1 MHRLYPTQL
10 QESAG
15 RGRNCGLMAVSGV
28 RDTEQERPH
37 AWDGLIFWGVQYRRL
52 SLTALLRGVWFFALW
67 SGLSAGLLAPVLAQ
81 VKGGAGLYLL
91 LGWVAALHLLAR
103 GWLER
108 RLPDPSFAQDV
119 RTGNFEQLRLAPFTA
134 HGLLIQRGL
143 PDMLFRATT
152 QIVWL
157 PVYAIVVGAL
167 GASLADACALWLLF
181 SFANYA
187 VLGLVSLTLLIPV
200 EEVVWTLLCGLLVY
214 AFLLDGGRVR
224 TAVASSSLF
233 GVMIALPIIG
243 RVFLPMQMMAT
254 LPNLLPF
261 TLVWLVVEWL
271 RFERLARWVNAP
283 SGLWRGLYLLPSAAL
298 MITTGVLFGQWS
310 RQTLSLVG
318 AELTQIGVCALF
330 AAVGYLSLLLLTVR
344 RQAEPIVQPLR
355 AHLLETGLLRL
366 LSLLL
371 VGGAVVAWG
380 LPMGAAAFWGT
391 LAWLTVVE
399 WLGGALTRWWM
410 QRAHSRARTGAY
422 LALLLGAAPA
432 VVFWI
437 QPFHFV
443 VGALSPVYA
452 LVLASE
458 AWATTSIGAQPPLW
472 ACLVLPVARYALVLG
487 VLTIVTL
494 FARATQPTKR
504 LHPAWG
510 WLALPL
516 LYPVLDWLVQRSTI
530 NPITRLTI
538 AERHPPFALLVGAAT
553 FVATLVSVVG
563 RGFEMIILL
572 IPLGLFLWLWGY
584 YTTAKRVRRWLD
596 SGELTSAFL
605 AGLTPNQ
612 IFWGWVY
619 GAWYQQL
626 RVLLAAFGGGLL
638 GWTLG
643 FLRVGAG
650 AWGMGWLQ
658 WLIFGASFGLATQM
672 TYLALWSCAWLI
684 AAPAA
689 IRDQLTHSGG
699 SAPVL
704 TPRATLQ
711 ASVYSLLA
719 CCAPLAP
726 FLLIGLP
733 IYASQSTLALHRM
746 ARAPGEL
753 PRRCGISY

>member
-1 MHRLYPTQL
+1 
-10 QESAG
+10 
-15 RGRNCGLMAVSGV
+15 MAVSGV
-28 RDTEQERPH
+28 RDTEQERPSV
-37 AWDGLIFWGVQYRRL
+37 WDGLMFWGVQYRRL

-67 SGLSAGLLAPVLAQ
+67 AGLSAALLAPVLAQ

-119 RTGNFEQLRLAPFTA
+119 RTGNFEQLRLAPLTA
-134 HGLLIQRGL
+134 HGLLVQRGL
-143 PDMLFRATT
+143 PDMLFRAAT
-152 QIVWL
+152 QSVWL

-181 SFANYA
+181 SFANYF
-187 VLGLVSLTLLIPV
+187 VLGLVSLILLIPS
-200 EEVVWTLLCGLLVY
+200 EEIHWILLCGLLAY
-214 AFLLDGGRVR
+214 ALLLDSGRVR
-224 TAVASSSLF
+224 TAVSSSSLF
-233 GVMIALPIIG
+233 SVMLALPIVG
-243 RVFLPMQMMAT
+243 RVLLPIQAMAT

-261 TLVWLVVEWL
+261 TLVWLLVEWL

-283 SGLWRGLYLLPSAAL
+283 SGLGRWAYLLPSAAL
-298 MITTGVLFGQWS
+298 MAAAGALFGQWCE
-310 RQTLSLVG
+310 QTLSAAG
-318 AELTQIGVCALF
+318 AERTQLGVSALF
-330 AAVGYLSLLLLTVR
+330 AAVGYLSLLLLTLR

-366 LSLLL
+366 VSVLLA
-371 VGGAVVAWG
+371 VGAVAVGG
-380 LPMGAAAFWGT
+380 LPMGSAAFWGV

-399 WLGGALTRWWM
+399 WLAGALTRWQL

-458 AWATTSIGAQPPLW
+458 AWATTSIRAQPPLW
-472 ACLVLPVARYALVLG
+472 ACLALPVARYALVLG
-487 VLTIVTL
+487 VLTLITL
-494 FARATQPTKR
+494 TARATQPTKR

-516 LYPVLDWLVQRSTI
+516 LYPLLDWLVQRSAT

-538 AERHPPFALLVGAAT
+538 AERHPPFAPVIGLAVFALALLLGNIVW
-553 FVATLVSVVG
+553 TLVWLVAVV
-563 RGFEMIILL
+563 
-572 IPLGLFLWLWGY
+572 LGLFLWLWGY

-626 RVLLAAFGGGLL
+626 RVLLAAFGGWLL
-638 GWTLG
+638 GVSL
-643 FLRVGAG
+643 FLWLNAG
-650 AWGMGWLQ
+650 KGGWNPVQ
-658 WLIFGASFGLATQM
+658 WLTLWFSLGLAFYLV
-672 TYLALWSCAWLI
+672 YLALWSCAWLI

-699 SAPVL
+699 GAPVL

-711 ASVYSLLA
+711 ASVYSMLA

-753 PRRCGISY
+753 SRRYGIS

>member
-1 MHRLYPTQL
+1 
-10 QESAG
+10 
-15 RGRNCGLMAVSGV
+15 V
-28 RDTEQERPH
+28 
-37 AWDGLIFWGVQYRRL
+37 WDGLIFWGVQYRRL
-52 SLTALLRGVWFFALW
+52 SLMALLRGVWFFALW
-67 SGLSAGLLAPVLAQ
+67 AGLSAALLAPVLAQ

-91 LGWVAALHLLAR
+91 LGWVAALHLLGR

-119 RTGNFEQLRLAPFTA
+119 RTGNFEQLRLAPLTA
-134 HGLLIQRGL
+134 HGLLMQRGL
-143 PDMLFRATT
+143 PDMLFRVAT
-152 QIVWL
+152 QSVWL

-181 SFANYA
+181 SFANYF
-187 VLGLVSLTLLIPV
+187 VLGLVSLILLIPS
-200 EEVVWTLLCGLLVY
+200 EEIHWILLCGLLAY
-214 AFLLDGGRVR
+214 ALLLDSGRVR
-224 TAVASSSLF
+224 TAVSSSSLF
-233 GVMIALPIIG
+233 SVMLALPIVG
-243 RVFLPMQMMAT
+243 RVLLPIQAMAT

-261 TLVWLVVEWL
+261 TLVWLLVEWL

-283 SGLWRGLYLLPSAAL
+283 SGLGRWAYLLPSAGL
-298 MITTGVLFGQWS
+298 MAAAGALFGQWCE
-310 RQTLSLVG
+310 QTLSAAG
-318 AELTQIGVCALF
+318 AERTQLGVSALF
-330 AAVGYLSLLLLTVR
+330 AAVGYLSLLLLTLR

-366 LSLLL
+366 VSVLLA
-371 VGGAVVAWG
+371 VGAVAVGG
-380 LPMGAAAFWGT
+380 LPMGSAAFWGT
-391 LAWLTVVE
+391 LAWLTLVE

-410 QRAHSRARTGAY
+410 QRAHSRTRTGAY
-422 LALLLGAAPA
+422 LALLLGVAPA

-452 LVLASE
+452 LVLASD
-458 AWATTSIGAQPPLW
+458 AWASTGVAGQPPLW

-487 VLTIVTL
+487 VLTLITL
-494 FARATQPTKR
+494 TARATQPTKR

-516 LYPVLDWLVQRSTI
+516 LYPLLDWLVQRSAT

-538 AERHPPFALLVGAAT
+538 AERHPPFAPVIGLAVFALALLLGNIVWT
-553 FVATLVSVVG
+553 PEWLVAVV
-563 RGFEMIILL
+563 
-572 IPLGLFLWLWGY
+572 LGLFLWLWGY

-626 RVLLAAFGGGLL
+626 RVLLAAFGGWLL
-638 GWTLG
+638 GVSL
-643 FLRVGAG
+643 FLWLNAG
-650 AWGMGWLQ
+650 KGGWNPVQ
-658 WLIFGASFGLATQM
+658 WLTLWLSFGLAFYLA
-672 TYLALWSCAWLI
+672 YLALWSCAWLI

-689 IRDQLTHSGG
+689 IRDQLTHPAG

-704 TPRATLQ
+704 TTRATLQ
-711 ASVYSLLA
+711 ASVYSMLA

>member
-1 MHRLYPTQL
+1 
-10 QESAG
+10 
-15 RGRNCGLMAVSGV
+15 V
-28 RDTEQERPH
+28 
-37 AWDGLIFWGVQYRRL
+37 WDGLIFWGVQYRRL
-52 SLTALLRGVWFFALW
+52 SLTELLRGVWFFALW
-67 SGLSAGLLAPVLAQ
+67 AGLSAGLLAPVLAQ

-119 RTGNFEQLRLAPFTA
+119 RTGNFEHLRIVPLTA
-134 HGLLIQRGL
+134 HGLVLQRGL
-143 PDMLFRATT
+143 PDMLFRVAT
-152 QIVWL
+152 QSVWL

-181 SFANYA
+181 SFANYFI
-187 VLGLVSLTLLIPV
+187 LGLVSLALLIPAEGV
-200 EEVVWTLLCGLLVY
+200 MWGISGGLLAY

-224 TAVASSSLF
+224 TAVSSSSLF
-233 GVMIALPIIG
+233 SVMLALPIMG
-243 RVFLPMQMMAT
+243 RVFLPMSMMAT

-261 TLVWLVVEWL
+261 TLMWLLVEGL
-271 RFERLARWVNAP
+271 RLERLARWVNAP
-283 SGLWRGLYLLPSAAL
+283 SGLWRGMYLLPSAGL
-298 MITTGVLFGQWS
+298 MLFTVMATHASWS
-310 RQTLSLVG
+310 QMGLAG
-318 AELTQIGVCALF
+318 ASLTQM
-330 AAVGYLSLLLLTVR
+330 AATTVFNVVGYLAVLLLTLR

-355 AHLLETGLLRL
+355 AHLMETGLLRL
-366 LSLLL
+366 VSVLLI
-371 VGGAVVAWG
+371 GGAVAIWG
-380 LPMGAAAFWGT
+380 LPMGSAAFWGV

-399 WLGGALTRWWM
+399 WLAGALTRWQL

-458 AWATTSIGAQPPLW
+458 AWATTSIRAQPPLW
-472 ACLVLPVARYALVLG
+472 ACLALPVARYALVLG
-487 VLTIVTL
+487 VLTLITL
-494 FARATQPTKR
+494 TARATQPTKR

-516 LYPVLDWLVQRSTI
+516 LYPLLDWLVQRSTI

-563 RGFEMIILL
+563 RSFEMIILL

-619 GAWYQQL
+619 GAWYQQS
-626 RVLLAAFGGGLL
+626 RVLLAAFGGWLL
-638 GWTLG
+638 GVSLFVWLN
-643 FLRVGAG
+643 AG
-650 AWGMGWLQ
+650 RGGWNPVQ
-658 WLIFGASFGLATQM
+658 WLTLWFSLGLAFYLV
-672 TYLALWSCAWLI
+672 YLALWSCAWLI

-699 SAPVL
+699 GAPVL

-711 ASVYSLLA
+711 ASVYSMLA

-753 PRRCGISY
+753 SRRYGISI

>member
-1 MHRLYPTQL
+1 
-10 QESAG
+10 
-15 RGRNCGLMAVSGV
+15 MAVSGV
-28 RDTEQERPH
+28 RDTDQERLSV
-37 AWDGLIFWGVQYRRL
+37 WDGLMFWGVQYRRL
-52 SLTALLRGVWFFALW
+52 SLAALLHGVWVFALW
-67 SGLSAGLLAPVLAQ
+67 AGLSGALLTPALAQ
-81 VKGGAGLYLL
+81 IKGGAGLYLL

-119 RTGNFEQLRLAPFTA
+119 RTGNFEQLRIVPLTA
-134 HGLLIQRGL
+134 HGLVLQRGL
-143 PDMLFRATT
+143 PDMLFRVAT
-152 QIVWL
+152 QSVWL

-181 SFANYA
+181 SFANYF
-187 VLGLVSLTLLIPV
+187 VLGLVSLILLIPS
-200 EEVVWTLLCGLLVY
+200 EEIHWILLCGLLAY
-214 AFLLDGGRVR
+214 ALLLDSGRVR
-224 TAVASSSLF
+224 TAVSSSSLF
-233 GVMIALPIIG
+233 SVMLALPIVG
-243 RVFLPMQMMAT
+243 RVLLPIQAMAT

-261 TLVWLVVEWL
+261 TLVWLLVEWL

-283 SGLWRGLYLLPSAAL
+283 SGLGRWAYLLPSAAL
-298 MITTGVLFGQWS
+298 MAVAGALFGQWCE
-310 RQTLSLVG
+310 QTLSAAG
-318 AELTQIGVCALF
+318 AERTQLGVSALF
-330 AAVGYLSLLLLTVR
+330 AAVGYLSPLLLTLR

-366 LSLLL
+366 VSVLLA
-371 VGGAVVAWG
+371 VGAVAVGG
-380 LPMGAAAFWGT
+380 LPMGSAAFWGV

-399 WLGGALTRWWM
+399 WLAGALARWQL

-458 AWATTSIGAQPPLW
+458 AWATTSIRAQPPLW
-472 ACLVLPVARYALVLG
+472 ACLALPVARYALVLG
-487 VLTIVTL
+487 VLTLITL
-494 FARATQPTKR
+494 TARATQPTKR

-516 LYPVLDWLVQRSTI
+516 LYPLLDWLVQRSTI

-619 GAWYQQL
+619 GAWYQQS

-650 AWGMGWLQ
+650 AWGIGWLQ

-689 IRDQLTHSGG
+689 IRDQLTHPAG

-711 ASVYSLLA
+711 ASVYSMLA

-753 PRRCGISY
+753 SRRYGISN

>member
-1 MHRLYPTQL
+1 
-10 QESAG
+10 
-15 RGRNCGLMAVSGV
+15 MAVSGV
-28 RDTEQERPH
+28 RDTDQERLSV
-37 AWDGLIFWGVQYRRL
+37 WDGLIFWGVQYRRL
-52 SLTALLRGVWFFALW
+52 SLTALLHGVWLFALW
-67 SGLSAGLLAPVLAQ
+67 AGLSAALLAPVLAQ

-143 PDMLFRATT
+143 PDMLFRTAT
-152 QIVWL
+152 QSVWL

-167 GASLADACALWLLF
+167 GASLADACALWLLL
-181 SFANYA
+181 SFANYFI
-187 VLGLVSLTLLIPV
+187 LGLVSLALLIPAEGV
-200 EEVVWTLLCGLLVY
+200 MWGISGGLLAY

-224 TAVASSSLF
+224 TAVSSSSLF
-233 GVMIALPIIG
+233 SVMLALPIVG
-243 RVFLPMQMMAT
+243 RVLLPIQAMAT

-261 TLVWLVVEWL
+261 TLMWLLVEWL

-283 SGLWRGLYLLPSAAL
+283 SGLGRWAYLLPSAAL
-298 MITTGVLFGQWS
+298 MLFTVVASHASWS
-310 RQTLSLVG
+310 QMGLAG
-318 AELTQIGVCALF
+318 ASLTQI
-330 AAVGYLSLLLLTVR
+330 AATTVFNVVGYLAVLLLTLR

-355 AHLLETGLLRL
+355 AHLMETGLLRL
-366 LSLLL
+366 VSVLLI
-371 VGGAVVAWG
+371 GGAVAIWG
-380 LPMGAAAFWGT
+380 LPMGSAAFWGT

-399 WLGGALTRWWM
+399 WLGGALTRRQL
-410 QRAHSRARTGAY
+410 QRAHSRTRTGAS
-422 LALLLGAAPA
+422 LALLLGVAPA
-432 VVFWI
+432 VVFAFA
-437 QPFHFV
+437 PFHYA
-443 VGALSPVYA
+443 VGALSPTYA
-452 LVLASE
+452 LLLASE
-458 AWATTSIGAQPPLW
+458 AWATTRIAAQPPLW
-472 ACLVLPVARYALVLG
+472 ACLALPVARYALVLG
-487 VLTIVTL
+487 VLTLITL
-494 FARATQPTKR
+494 TARATQPTKR

-516 LYPVLDWLVQRSTI
+516 LYPLLDWLVQRNAT

-538 AERHPPFALLVGAAT
+538 AERHPPFAPVIGLAVFALALLLGNIVWTLGWL
-553 FVATLVSVVG
+553 VAV
-563 RGFEMIILL
+563 
-572 IPLGLFLWLWGY
+572 LGLFLWLWGY

-619 GAWYQQL
+619 GAWYQQV
-626 RVLLAAFGGGLL
+626 RVLLAAFGGWLL
-638 GWTLG
+638 GVSLHIWLN
-643 FLRVGAG
+643 AG
-650 AWGMGWLQ
+650 RGGWNPVQ
-658 WLIFGASFGLATQM
+658 WLTLWLSFGLAFYLA
-672 TYLALWSCAWLI
+672 YLALWSCAWLI

-689 IRDQLTHSGG
+689 IRDQLTHSGSG
-699 SAPVL
+699 APVL

-711 ASVYSLLA
+711 ASVYSMLA

-753 PRRCGISY
+753 SRRYGIS

>member
-1 MHRLYPTQL
+1 
-10 QESAG
+10 
-15 RGRNCGLMAVSGV
+15 MAVSGV
-28 RDTEQERPH
+28 RDTEQERLSV
-37 AWDGLIFWGVQYRRL
+37 WDGLMFWGVQYRRL
-52 SLTALLRGVWFFALW
+52 SLAALLRGVWFFALW
-67 SGLSAGLLAPVLAQ
+67 AGLSAALLAPVLAQ

-91 LGWVAALHLLAR
+91 LGWVAALHLLGR

-119 RTGNFEQLRLAPFTA
+119 RTGNFEQLRIVPLTA
-134 HGLLIQRGL
+134 HGLLVQRGL
-143 PDMLFRATT
+143 PDMLFRAAT
-152 QIVWL
+152 QSVWL

-181 SFANYA
+181 SFANYF
-187 VLGLVSLTLLIPV
+187 VLGLVSLILLIPS
-200 EEVVWTLLCGLLVY
+200 EEIHWILLCGLLAY
-214 AFLLDGGRVR
+214 ALLLDGGRVR
-224 TAVASSSLF
+224 TAVSSSSLF
-233 GVMIALPIIG
+233 SVMLALPIVG
-243 RVFLPMQMMAT
+243 RVLLPIQAMAT

-261 TLVWLVVEWL
+261 VLVWLLVEWL

-283 SGLWRGLYLLPSAAL
+283 SGLGRWAYLLPSAAL
-298 MITTGVLFGQWS
+298 MAAAGALFGQWCE
-310 RQTLSLVG
+310 QTLSAAG
-318 AELTQIGVCALF
+318 AARTQLGVSALF
-330 AAVGYLSLLLLTVR
+330 AAVGYLSLLLLTLR

-366 LSLLL
+366 MSVLLA
-371 VGGAVVAWG
+371 VGAVAVGG
-380 LPMGAAAFWGT
+380 LPMGSAAFWGV
-391 LAWLTVVE
+391 LVWLTVVE
-399 WLGGALTRWWM
+399 WLAGALARWQL
-410 QRAHSRARTGAY
+410 QRAHSRTRAGAY
-422 LALLLGAAPA
+422 LALLLGVAPA

-437 QPFHFV
+437 EPFSFII
-443 VGALSPVYA
+443 GALSPVYA
-452 LVLASE
+452 LVLASS
-458 AWATTSIGAQPPLW
+458 AWASTGVAGQPPLW
-472 ACLVLPVARYALVLG
+472 ACFALPVARYALVLG
-487 VLTIVTL
+487 VLALITL
-494 FARATQPTKR
+494 TARATQPTKR

-516 LYPVLDWLVQRSTI
+516 LYPLLDWLVQRNAT

-538 AERHPPFALLVGAAT
+538 AERCPPFAPVIGLAVFALALPLGNIGWTSGWLVA
-553 FVATLVSVVG
+553 VV
-563 RGFEMIILL
+563 
-572 IPLGLFLWLWGY
+572 LGLFLWLWGY
-584 YTTAKRVRRWLD
+584 YATAKRVRRWLD

-626 RVLLAAFGGGLL
+626 RVLLAAFGGWLWGVSLFL
-638 GWTLG
+638 WLNAGRGGWNP
-643 FLRVGAG
+643 V
-650 AWGMGWLQ
+650 Q
-658 WLIFGASFGLATQM
+658 WLTLWLSVGLAFYLV
-672 TYLALWSCAWLI
+672 YLALWSCAWLI

-689 IRDQLTHSGG
+689 IRDQLTHTGG
-699 SAPVL
+699 GAPVL

-753 PRRCGISY
+753 SRRYGISN

>member
-1 MHRLYPTQL
+1 
-10 QESAG
+10 
-15 RGRNCGLMAVSGV
+15 MAVSGV
-28 RDTEQERPH
+28 RDTEQERLSV
-37 AWDGLIFWGVQYRRL
+37 WDGLMFWEVQYRRL
-52 SLTALLRGVWFFALW
+52 SLTALLHGVWLFALW
-67 SGLSAGLLAPVLAQ
+67 AGLSAGLLAPVLAQ

-108 RLPDPSFAQDV
+108 RLPDPSFVQDV
-119 RTGNFEQLRLAPFTA
+119 RTGNFEQLRIVPRTA
-134 HGLLIQRGL
+134 HGLLVQRGL
-143 PDMLFRATT
+143 PDMLFRVAT
-152 QIVWL
+152 QSVWL
-157 PVYAIVVGAL
+157 PVYAIVVGTL

-181 SFANYA
+181 SFANYF
-187 VLGLVSLTLLIPV
+187 VLGLVSLILLIPS
-200 EEVVWTLLCGLLVY
+200 EEVHWILLCGLLAY
-214 AFLLDGGRVR
+214 ALLLDGGRVR
-224 TAVASSSLF
+224 TAVSSSSLF
-233 GVMIALPIIG
+233 SVMLALPIVG
-243 RVFLPMQMMAT
+243 RVLLPIQAMAT

-261 TLVWLVVEWL
+261 TLVWLLVEWL

-283 SGLWRGLYLLPSAAL
+283 SGLGRWAYLLPSAAL
-298 MITTGVLFGQWS
+298 MAAAGALFGQWCE
-310 RQTLSLVG
+310 QTLSAAG
-318 AELTQIGVCALF
+318 AERTQLGVSALF
-330 AAVGYLSLLLLTVR
+330 AAVGYLSLLLLTLR

-366 LSLLL
+366 VSVLL
-371 VGGAVVAWG
+371 VVGAVAVGG
-380 LPMGAAAFWGT
+380 LPMGSAAFWT
-391 LAWLTVVE
+391 VLAWLTVVE
-399 WLGGALTRWWM
+399 WLGSALTRAGL
-410 QRAHSRARTGAY
+410 QRAHSRTRAGAC
-422 LALLLGAAPA
+422 LALLLGVAPA

-437 QPFHFV
+437 QPFHYA
-443 VGALSPVYA
+443 VGALSPTYA
-452 LVLASE
+452 LLLASE
-458 AWATTSIGAQPPLW
+458 AWATTSIKAQPPLW
-472 ACLVLPVARYALVLG
+472 ACLALPVARYALVLG
-487 VLTIVTL
+487 VLTLTTL
-494 FARATQPTKR
+494 TARATQPTKR

-516 LYPVLDWLVQRSTI
+516 LYPLLDWLVQRNTT
-530 NPITRLTI
+530 NPIARLTI

-563 RGFEMIILL
+563 RDFEMIILL

-619 GAWYQQL
+619 GAWYHQL

-658 WLIFGASFGLATQM
+658 WLIFGASFGLATQI

-719 CCAPLAP
+719 CCAPVAP

-733 IYASQSTLALHRM
+733 ICASQSTLALHRM

-753 PRRCGISY
+753 SRRCGIS

>member
-1 MHRLYPTQL
+1 
-10 QESAG
+10 
-15 RGRNCGLMAVSGV
+15 
-28 RDTEQERPH
+28 
-37 AWDGLIFWGVQYRRL
+37 
-52 SLTALLRGVWFFALW
+52 VWFFALW
-67 SGLSAGLLAPVLAQ
+67 AGLSAGLLAPVLAQ

-119 RTGNFEQLRLAPFTA
+119 RTGNFEQLRLAPLTA

-152 QIVWL
+152 QIMWL

-181 SFANYA
+181 SFANYFI
-187 VLGLVSLTLLIPV
+187 LGLVSLAMLAPVGQGFEGVLSLALL
-200 EEVVWTLLCGLLVY
+200 GY

-243 RVFLPMQMMAT
+243 RVFLPMSMMAT

-261 TLVWLVVEWL
+261 TLMWLLVEGL
-271 RFERLARWVNAP
+271 RLERLARWVNAP
-283 SGLWRGLYLLPSAAL
+283 SGLWRGMYLLPSAGL
-298 MITTGVLFGQWS
+298 MLFTVMATHASWS
-310 RQTLSLVG
+310 QMGLAG
-318 AELTQIGVCALF
+318 ASLTQM
-330 AAVGYLSLLLLTVR
+330 AATTVFNVVGYLAVLLLTLR

-366 LSLLL
+366 VSVLLI
-371 VGGAVVAWG
+371 GGAVAIWG
-380 LPMGAAAFWGT
+380 LPMGSAAFWGV

-399 WLGGALTRWWM
+399 WLAGALTRWQL
-410 QRAHSRARTGAY
+410 QRAHSRTRTGAY
-422 LALLLGAAPA
+422 LTLLLGVAPA
-432 VVFWI
+432 VVFAFA
-437 QPFHFV
+437 PFHYA
-443 VGALSPVYA
+443 VGALSPTYA
-452 LVLASE
+452 LLLASE
-458 AWATTSIGAQPPLW
+458 AWATTRIAAQPPLW
-472 ACLVLPVARYALVLG
+472 ACLALPVARYALVLG
-487 VLTIVTL
+487 VLTLITL
-494 FARATQPTKR
+494 TAQATQPTKR

-516 LYPVLDWLVQRSTI
+516 LYPLLDWLVQRSAT

-538 AERHPPFALLVGAAT
+538 AERHPPFAPVIGLAVFALALLLGNIVWTPGRL
-553 FVATLVSVVG
+553 VAVV
-563 RGFEMIILL
+563 
-572 IPLGLFLWLWGY
+572 LGLFLWLWGY

-619 GAWYQQL
+619 GAWYHQA
-626 RVLLAAFGGGLL
+626 RVLCAAVAGEML
-638 GWTLG
+638 GWVISVLTANPAAIALG
-643 FLRVGAG
+643 WNPIQVLM
-650 AWGMGWLQ
+650 MGLS
-658 WLIFGASFGLATQM
+658 IGLGLYM
-672 TYLALWSCAWLI
+672 VYLALWSCAWLI

-689 IRDQLTHSGG
+689 IRDQLTHSGSG
-699 SAPVL
+699 APVL

-711 ASVYSLLA
+711 ASVYSMLA

-753 PRRCGISY
+753 SRRYGIS

>member
-1 MHRLYPTQL
+1 
-10 QESAG
+10 
-15 RGRNCGLMAVSGV
+15 MAVSGV
-28 RDTEQERPH
+28 RDTEQEQSRP
-37 AWDGLIFWGVQYRRL
+37 WNGLMFWGVQYRRL
-52 SLTALLRGVWFFALW
+52 SLMALLRGVWLFALW
-67 SGLSAGLLAPVLAQ
+67 AGLSAALLAPVLAQ

-261 TLVWLVVEWL
+261 TLVWLLVEWL

-283 SGLWRGLYLLPSAAL
+283 SGLWRGMYLLPSAGL
-298 MITTGVLFGQWS
+298 MLFTVMATHASWS
-310 RQTLSLVG
+310 QMGLAG
-318 AELTQIGVCALF
+318 ASLTQM
-330 AAVGYLSLLLLTVR
+330 AATTVFNVVGYLAVLLLTLR

-355 AHLLETGLLRL
+355 AHLMETGLLRL
-366 LSLLL
+366 VSVLLI
-371 VGGAVVAWG
+371 GGAVAIWG
-380 LPMGAAAFWGT
+380 LPMGSAAFWGV
-391 LAWLTVVE
+391 LAWLTLVE
-399 WLGGALTRWWM
+399 WLGGALTRWGL
-410 QRAHSRARTGAY
+410 QRAHSRARTGVY

-432 VVFWI
+432 VVFAFA
-437 QPFHFV
+437 PFHYA

-452 LVLASE
+452 LELASE
-458 AWATTSIGAQPPLW
+458 AWATTSIKAQPPLW
-472 ACLVLPVARYALVLG
+472 ACLALPVARYALVLG
-487 VLTIVTL
+487 VLTLTTL
-494 FARATQPTKR
+494 TARATQPTKR

-516 LYPVLDWLVQRSTI
+516 LYPLLDWLVQRSAT

-538 AERHPPFALLVGAAT
+538 AERHPPFAPVIGLAIFALAFSLGNTGLASGGLVAI
-553 FVATLVSVVG
+553 V
-563 RGFEMIILL
+563 
-572 IPLGLFLWLWGY
+572 LGLFLWLWGY
-584 YTTAKRVRRWLD
+584 YATAKRVRRWLD

-626 RVLLAAFGGGLL
+626 RVLLAAFGGGLQGL
-638 GWTLG
+638 SLSVWLN
-643 FLRVGAG
+643 A
-650 AWGMGWLQ
+650 GMGGWNLAQ
-658 WLIFGASFGLATQM
+658 WLTLWLSLGLAFYLA
-672 TYLALWSCAWLI
+672 YLALWSCAWLI

-699 SAPVL
+699 GAPVL

-711 ASVYSLLA
+711 ASVYSMLA

-733 IYASQSTLALHRM
+733 IYSSQSTLALHRM

-753 PRRCGISY
+753 SRRYGIS

>member
-1 MHRLYPTQL
+1 
-10 QESAG
+10 
-15 RGRNCGLMAVSGV
+15 V
-28 RDTEQERPH
+28 
-37 AWDGLIFWGVQYRRL
+37 
-52 SLTALLRGVWFFALW
+52 FA
-67 SGLSAGLLAPVLAQ
+67 
-81 VKGGAGLYLL
+81 
-91 LGWVAALHLLAR
+91 
-103 GWLER
+103 
-108 RLPDPSFAQDV
+108 F
-119 RTGNFEQLRLAPFTA
+119 APF
-134 HGLLIQRGL
+134 H
-143 PDMLFRATT
+143 
-152 QIVWL
+152 
-157 PVYAIVVGAL
+157 YA
-167 GASLADACALWLLF
+167 
-181 SFANYA
+181 
-187 VLGLVSLTLLIPV
+187 
-200 EEVVWTLLCGLLVY
+200 
-214 AFLLDGGRVR
+214 
-224 TAVASSSLF
+224 
-233 GVMIALPIIG
+233 
-243 RVFLPMQMMAT
+243 
-254 LPNLLPF
+254 
-261 TLVWLVVEWL
+261 
-271 RFERLARWVNAP
+271 
-283 SGLWRGLYLLPSAAL
+283 
-298 MITTGVLFGQWS
+298 
-310 RQTLSLVG
+310 
-318 AELTQIGVCALF
+318 
-330 AAVGYLSLLLLTVR
+330 
-344 RQAEPIVQPLR
+344 
-355 AHLLETGLLRL
+355 
-366 LSLLL
+366 
-371 VGGAVVAWG
+371 
-380 LPMGAAAFWGT
+380 
-391 LAWLTVVE
+391 
-399 WLGGALTRWWM
+399 
-410 QRAHSRARTGAY
+410 
-422 LALLLGAAPA
+422 
-432 VVFWI
+432 
-437 QPFHFV
+437 
-443 VGALSPVYA
+443 VGALSPTYA
-452 LVLASE
+452 LLLASE
-458 AWATTSIGAQPPLW
+458 AWATTRIAAQPPLW
-472 ACLVLPVARYALVLG
+472 ACLALPVARYALVLG
-487 VLTIVTL
+487 VLTLITL
-494 FARATQPTKR
+494 TARATQPTKR

-516 LYPVLDWLVQRSTI
+516 LYPLLDWLVQRNAT

-563 RGFEMIILL
+563 RGFEIIILL

-619 GAWYQQL
+619 GAWYHQV

-658 WLIFGASFGLATQM
+658 WLIFGASFGLVTQM

-753 PRRCGISY
+753 SRRYGISN

>member
-1 MHRLYPTQL
+1 
-10 QESAG
+10 
-15 RGRNCGLMAVSGV
+15 MAVSGV
-28 RDTEQERPH
+28 RDTDQERLSV
-37 AWDGLIFWGVQYRRL
+37 WDGLMFWGVQYRRL
-52 SLTALLRGVWFFALW
+52 SLTALLHGVWVFALW
-67 SGLSAGLLAPVLAQ
+67 AGLSGALLTPALAQ
-81 VKGGAGLYLL
+81 IKGGAGLYLL
-91 LGWVAALHLLAR
+91 LGWVAALHLLGR

-119 RTGNFEQLRLAPFTA
+119 RTGNFEQLRIVPRTA
-134 HGLLIQRGL
+134 HGLLVQRGL
-143 PDMLFRATT
+143 PDMLFRAAT
-152 QIVWL
+152 QSVWL

-181 SFANYA
+181 SFANYF
-187 VLGLVSLTLLIPV
+187 VLGLVSLILLIPS
-200 EEVVWTLLCGLLVY
+200 EEIHWILLCGLLAY
-214 AFLLDGGRVR
+214 ALLLDGGRVR
-224 TAVASSSLF
+224 TAVSSSSLF
-233 GVMIALPIIG
+233 SVMLALPIVG
-243 RVFLPMQMMAT
+243 RVLLPIQAMAT

-261 TLVWLVVEWL
+261 TLVWLLVEWL

-283 SGLWRGLYLLPSAAL
+283 SGLGRWAYLLPSAAL
-298 MITTGVLFGQWS
+298 MAAAGALFGQWCE
-310 RQTLSLVG
+310 QTLSAAG
-318 AELTQIGVCALF
+318 AERTQLGVSALF
-330 AAVGYLSLLLLTVR
+330 AAVGYLSLLLLTLR

-366 LSLLL
+366 VSVLLA
-371 VGGAVVAWG
+371 VGAVAVGG
-380 LPMGAAAFWGT
+380 LPMGSAAFWGV
-391 LAWLTVVE
+391 LAWLTAVE
-399 WLGGALTRWWM
+399 WLAGALTRWQL
-410 QRAHSRARTGAY
+410 QRAHSRARTGAS

-458 AWATTSIGAQPPLW
+458 AWATTSIRAQPPLW
-472 ACLVLPVARYALVLG
+472 ACLALPVARYALVLG
-487 VLTIVTL
+487 VLTLITL
-494 FARATQPTKR
+494 TARATQPTKR

-516 LYPVLDWLVQRSTI
+516 LYPLLDWLVQRSTI

-538 AERHPPFALLVGAAT
+538 AERQPPFAPLLGAAI
-553 FVATLVSVVG
+553 FAVVVASLLPNS
-563 RGFEMIILL
+563 ELLLL

-619 GAWYQQL
+619 GAWYHQV
-626 RVLLAAFGGGLL
+626 RVLLAAFAGGLL

-643 FLRVGAG
+643 FLRAGAG
-650 AWGMGWLQ
+650 GWGMGWLQ
-658 WLIFGASFGLATQM
+658 WLIFGASFGLATQLA
-672 TYLALWSCAWLI
+672 YLALWSCAWLI

-689 IRDQLTHSGG
+689 IRDQLTHREAG

-753 PRRCGISY
+753 PRRYGISN

>member
-1 MHRLYPTQL
+1 
-10 QESAG
+10 
-15 RGRNCGLMAVSGV
+15 V
-28 RDTEQERPH
+28 
-37 AWDGLIFWGVQYRRL
+37 WDGLIFWGVQYRRL
-52 SLTALLRGVWFFALW
+52 SLMALLRGVWFFALW
-67 SGLSAGLLAPVLAQ
+67 AGLSAALLAPVLAQ

-119 RTGNFEQLRLAPFTA
+119 RTGNFEQLRLAPLTA
-134 HGLLIQRGL
+134 HGLLLQRGL

-157 PVYAIVVGAL
+157 PVYAIVASAL

-181 SFANYA
+181 SFANYF
-187 VLGLVSLTLLIPV
+187 VLGLVSLAMLAPVGQGFEWVLSLALL
-200 EEVVWTLLCGLLVY
+200 GY

-224 TAVASSSLF
+224 TAVSSSSLF
-233 GVMIALPIIG
+233 SVMLALPIVG
-243 RVFLPMQMMAT
+243 RVLLPIQAMAT

-261 TLVWLVVEWL
+261 TLVWLLVEWL

-283 SGLWRGLYLLPSAAL
+283 SGLGCWAYLLPSAGL
-298 MITTGVLFGQWS
+298 MAAAGALFGQWCE
-310 RQTLSLVG
+310 QTLSAAG
-318 AELTQIGVCALF
+318 AERTQLGVSALF
-330 AAVGYLSLLLLTVR
+330 AAVGYLSLLLLTLR

-366 LSLLL
+366 VSVLLA
-371 VGGAVVAWG
+371 VGAVAVGG

-399 WLGGALTRWWM
+399 WLGGALTRRQL
-410 QRAHSRARTGAY
+410 QRAHSRTRTGAS
-422 LALLLGAAPA
+422 LALLLGVTPA
-432 VVFWI
+432 VVFAFA
-437 QPFHFV
+437 PFHYA

-487 VLTIVTL
+487 VLTLITL
-494 FARATQPTKR
+494 TARATQPTKR

-516 LYPVLDWLVQRSTI
+516 LYPLLDWLVQRSAT

-538 AERHPPFALLVGAAT
+538 AERHPPFAPVIGLAVFALALLLGNIVWT
-553 FVATLVSVVG
+553 PEWLVAVV
-563 RGFEMIILL
+563 
-572 IPLGLFLWLWGY
+572 LGLFLWLWGY

-619 GAWYQQL
+619 GAWYQQV
-626 RVLLAAFGGGLL
+626 RVLLAAFGGCLL
-638 GWTLG
+638 GVSLHIWLN
-643 FLRVGAG
+643 AG
-650 AWGMGWLQ
+650 RGGWNPVQ
-658 WLIFGASFGLATQM
+658 WLTLWLSLGLAFYLA
-672 TYLALWSCAWLI
+672 YLALWSCAWLI

-699 SAPVL
+699 GAPVL
-704 TPRATLQ
+704 PPRATLQ
-711 ASVYSLLA
+711 ASVYSMLA

-753 PRRCGISY
+753 PRRCGIS

>member
-1 MHRLYPTQL
+1 
-10 QESAG
+10 
-15 RGRNCGLMAVSGV
+15 MAVSGV
-28 RDTEQERPH
+28 RDTEQDQPRV
-37 AWDGLIFWGVQYRRL
+37 WDGLMFWGVQYRRL
-52 SLTALLRGVWFFALW
+52 SLTELLRGVWFFALW
-67 SGLSAGLLAPVLAQ
+67 AGLSAALLAPVLAQ
-81 VKGGAGLYLL
+81 YKGGAGLYLL

-119 RTGNFEQLRLAPFTA
+119 RTGNFEQLRIIPLTA
-134 HGLLIQRGL
+134 HGLVLQRGL

-157 PVYAIVVGAL
+157 PVYAIAIGAL

-181 SFANYA
+181 SFANYF
-187 VLGLVSLTLLIPV
+187 VLGLVSLAMLAPVGQGFEWVLSLALL
-200 EEVVWTLLCGLLVY
+200 GY

-224 TAVASSSLF
+224 TAVSSSSLF
-233 GVMIALPIIG
+233 SVIIALPIIG
-243 RVFLPMQMMAT
+243 RVFLPMSMMAT

-261 TLVWLVVEWL
+261 TLVWLLVEGL
-271 RFERLARWVNAP
+271 RLERLARWVNAP
-283 SGLWRGLYLLPSAAL
+283 SGLWRGMYLLPSAAL
-298 MITTGVLFGQWS
+298 MAVAGALFGQWCE
-310 RQTLSLVG
+310 QTLSAAG
-318 AELTQIGVCALF
+318 AERTQLGVSALF
-330 AAVGYLSLLLLTVR
+330 AAVGYLSPLLLTLR

-355 AHLLETGLLRL
+355 AHLLEMGLLRL
-366 LSLLL
+366 MSVLLA
-371 VGGAVVAWG
+371 VGAVAVGG
-380 LPMGAAAFWGT
+380 LPMGSAAFWGV

-399 WLGGALTRWWM
+399 WLAGALTRWQL
-410 QRAHSRARTGAY
+410 QRAHSRTRTGAY
-422 LALLLGAAPA
+422 LALLLGVAPA

-437 QPFHFV
+437 DPFSFV
-443 VGALSPVYA
+443 IGALSPVYA
-452 LVLASE
+452 LVLASD
-458 AWATTSIGAQPPLW
+458 AWASTGVAGQPPLW
-472 ACLVLPVARYALVLG
+472 ACLALPVARYALVLG
-487 VLTIVTL
+487 VLTLMTL
-494 FARATQPTKR
+494 TARATQPTKR

-516 LYPVLDWLVQRSTI
+516 LYPLLDWLVQRSAT

-538 AERHPPFALLVGAAT
+538 AERHPPFAPVIGLAVFALALLLGNIVWTLGWL
-553 FVATLVSVVG
+553 VAV
-563 RGFEMIILL
+563 
-572 IPLGLFLWLWGY
+572 LGLFLWLWGY
-584 YTTAKRVRRWLD
+584 YTTARRVRRWLD

-626 RVLLAAFGGGLL
+626 RVLLAAFGGWLL
-638 GWTLG
+638 GVSL
-643 FLRVGAG
+643 FLWLNAG
-650 AWGMGWLQ
+650 KGGWNPVQ
-658 WLIFGASFGLATQM
+658 WLTLWFSLGLAFYLV
-672 TYLALWSCAWLI
+672 YLALWSCAWLI

-699 SAPVL
+699 GAPVL

-753 PRRCGISY
+753 SRRYGIS

>member
-1 MHRLYPTQL
+1 M
-10 QESAG
+10 
-15 RGRNCGLMAVSGV
+15 
-28 RDTEQERPH
+28 
-37 AWDGLIFWGVQYRRL
+37 WDGLIFWGVQYRRL
-52 SLTALLRGVWFFALW
+52 SLAALLRGVWVFALW
-67 SGLSAGLLAPVLAQ
+67 AGLSAALLAPVLAQ

-91 LGWVAALHLLAR
+91 LGWVAALHLLGR

-119 RTGNFEQLRLAPFTA
+119 RTGNFEQLRIVPLTA
-134 HGLLIQRGL
+134 HGLLVQRSV
-143 PDMLFRATT
+143 PDILFRAAT
-152 QIVWL
+152 QSVWL
-157 PVYAIVVGAL
+157 PVYTIIVGAL
-167 GASLADACALWLLF
+167 GASLTDACALWLLF
-181 SFANYA
+181 SFANYF
-187 VLGLVSLTLLIPV
+187 VLGLVSLILLIPS
-200 EEVVWTLLCGLLVY
+200 EEVHWILLCGLLAY
-214 AFLLDGGRVR
+214 ALLLDGGRVR
-224 TAVASSSLF
+224 TAVSSSSLF
-233 GVMIALPIIG
+233 SVMLALPIVG
-243 RVFLPMQMMAT
+243 RVLLPTQMMVT

-261 TLVWLVVEWL
+261 TLVWLLVEWL

-283 SGLWRGLYLLPSAAL
+283 SGLGRWAYLLPSAAL
-298 MITTGVLFGQWS
+298 MAVASVLFGQWCE
-310 RQTLSLVG
+310 QTLSAAG
-318 AELTQIGVCALF
+318 AERTQLGVSALF
-330 AAVGYLSLLLLTVR
+330 AAVGYLSLLLLTLR

-366 LSLLL
+366 VSLLL
-371 VGGAVVAWG
+371 IGGAVAIWG
-380 LPMGAAAFWGT
+380 LPMGSAAFWWA

-399 WLGGALTRWWM
+399 WLAGALTRAGL
-410 QRAHSRARTGAY
+410 QRAHSRTRTGAY
-422 LALLLGAAPA
+422 LALLLGVAPA

-437 QPFHFV
+437 EPFSFV
-443 VGALSPVYA
+443 IGALSPTYA
-452 LVLASE
+452 LVLASD
-458 AWATTSIGAQPPLW
+458 AWASTGVAGQPPLW
-472 ACLVLPVARYALVLG
+472 ACLALPVARYALVLG
-487 VLTIVTL
+487 VLALITL
-494 FARATQPTKR
+494 TARATQPTKR

-516 LYPVLDWLVQRSTI
+516 LYPVLDWLVLRNTT

-563 RGFEMIILL
+563 RGFEALMLL

-619 GAWYQQL
+619 GAWYHQL

-650 AWGMGWLQ
+650 AWGIGWLQ
-658 WLIFGASFGLATQM
+658 WLIFGASFGLATQI

-689 IRDQLTHSGG
+689 IRDQLTHPAG

-753 PRRCGISY
+753 PRRCGTS

>member
-1 MHRLYPTQL
+1 
-10 QESAG
+10 
-15 RGRNCGLMAVSGV
+15 V
-28 RDTEQERPH
+28 R
-37 AWDGLIFWGVQYRRL
+37 DGLIFWGVQYRRL
-52 SLTALLRGVWFFALW
+52 SLAALLRGVWFFALW
-67 SGLSAGLLAPVLAQ
+67 AGLSAALLAPVLAQ

-91 LGWVAALHLLAR
+91 LGWVVALHLLGR

-119 RTGNFEQLRLAPFTA
+119 RTGNFEQLRLAPLTA
-134 HGLLIQRGL
+134 HGLLVQRGL
-143 PDMLFRATT
+143 PDMLFRAAT
-152 QIVWL
+152 QSVWL

-167 GASLADACALWLLF
+167 GASLTDACALWLLF
-181 SFANYA
+181 SFANYF
-187 VLGLVSLTLLIPV
+187 VLGLVSLILLIPS
-200 EEVVWTLLCGLLVY
+200 EEVHWILLCGLLAY
-214 AFLLDGGRVR
+214 ALLLDGGRVR
-224 TAVASSSLF
+224 TAVSSSSLF
-233 GVMIALPIIG
+233 SVMLALPIVG
-243 RVFLPMQMMAT
+243 RVLLPIQAMAT

-261 TLVWLVVEWL
+261 ALVWLLVEWL

-283 SGLWRGLYLLPSAAL
+283 SGLGRWAYLLPSVAL
-298 MITTGVLFGQWS
+298 MAAAGALFGQWFE
-310 RQTLSLVG
+310 QTLSAAG
-318 AELTQIGVCALF
+318 AERTQLGVSALF
-330 AAVGYLSLLLLTVR
+330 AAVGYLSLLLLTLR

-366 LSLLL
+366 VSLLL
-371 VGGAVVAWG
+371 IGGAVAIWG
-380 LPMGAAAFWGT
+380 LPMGSAAFWWV

-399 WLGGALTRWWM
+399 WLGGALTRVGL
-410 QRAHSRARTGAY
+410 QRAHSRTRTGAY
-422 LALLLGAAPA
+422 LALLLGVAPA

-437 QPFHFV
+437 DPFSLII
-443 VGALSPVYA
+443 GALSPVYA
-452 LVLASE
+452 LVLASD
-458 AWATTSIGAQPPLW
+458 AWASTGVAGQPPLW
-472 ACLVLPVARYALVLG
+472 ACLALPVARYALVLG
-487 VLTIVTL
+487 VLALITL
-494 FARATQPTKR
+494 TARATQPTKR

-516 LYPVLDWLVQRSTI
+516 LYPVLDWLVQRNTT
-530 NPITRLTI
+530 NPIVRLTI

-563 RGFEMIILL
+563 RGFEALMLL

-584 YTTAKRVRRWLD
+584 YATAKRVRRWLD

-619 GAWYQQL
+619 GAWYHQL

-650 AWGMGWLQ
+650 AWGIGWLQ
-658 WLIFGASFGLATQM
+658 WLIFGASFGLATQI

-699 SAPVL
+699 GAPVL

-733 IYASQSTLALHRM
+733 IYASQSALALHRM

-753 PRRCGISY
+753 PRRCGTS

>member
-1 MHRLYPTQL
+1 
-10 QESAG
+10 
-15 RGRNCGLMAVSGV
+15 MAVSGV
-28 RDTEQERPH
+28 RDTDQERLSV
-37 AWDGLIFWGVQYRRL
+37 WDGLMFWGVQYRRL
-52 SLTALLRGVWFFALW
+52 SLTALLHGVWLFALW
-67 SGLSAGLLAPVLAQ
+67 AGLSAALLAPVLAQ

-119 RTGNFEQLRLAPFTA
+119 RTGNFEQLRLAPLTA
-134 HGLLIQRGL
+134 HGLLVQRGL
-143 PDMLFRATT
+143 PDMLFRAAT
-152 QIVWL
+152 QSVWL

-181 SFANYA
+181 SFANYF
-187 VLGLVSLTLLIPV
+187 VLGLVSLILLIPS
-200 EEVVWTLLCGLLVY
+200 EEIHWILLCGLLAY
-214 AFLLDGGRVR
+214 ALLLDSGRVR
-224 TAVASSSLF
+224 TAVSSSSLF
-233 GVMIALPIIG
+233 SVMLALPIVG
-243 RVFLPMQMMAT
+243 RVLLPIQAMAT

-261 TLVWLVVEWL
+261 TLVWLLVEWL

-283 SGLWRGLYLLPSAAL
+283 SGLGRWAYLLPSAAL
-298 MITTGVLFGQWS
+298 MAVAGALFGQWCE
-310 RQTLSLVG
+310 QTLSAAG
-318 AELTQIGVCALF
+318 AERTQLGVSALF
-330 AAVGYLSLLLLTVR
+330 AAVGYLSLLLLTLR

-366 LSLLL
+366 VSVLLA
-371 VGGAVVAWG
+371 VGAVAVGG
-380 LPMGAAAFWGT
+380 LPMGSAAFWGV

-399 WLGGALTRWWM
+399 WLGSALTRAGL

-458 AWATTSIGAQPPLW
+458 AWATTSIRAQPPLW
-472 ACLVLPVARYALVLG
+472 ACLALPVARYALVLG
-487 VLTIVTL
+487 VLTLITL
-494 FARATQPTKR
+494 TARATQPTKR

-516 LYPVLDWLVQRSTI
+516 LYPLLDWLVQRSTI

-619 GAWYQQL
+619 GAWYQQS

-689 IRDQLTHSGG
+689 IRDQLTHQAG

-704 TPRATLQ
+704 TPRAALQ

-753 PRRCGISY
+753 SRRCGISN

>member
-1 MHRLYPTQL
+1 M
-10 QESAG
+10 
-15 RGRNCGLMAVSGV
+15 
-28 RDTEQERPH
+28 
-37 AWDGLIFWGVQYRRL
+37 WDGLIFWGVQYRRL

-119 RTGNFEQLRLAPFTA
+119 RTGNFEQLRLAPLTA
-134 HGLLIQRGL
+134 HGLLLQRGL
-143 PDMLFRATT
+143 PDLMFRATT

-157 PVYAIVVGAL
+157 PVYAIAIGAL

-181 SFANYA
+181 SFANYF
-187 VLGLVSLTLLIPV
+187 VLGLVSLILLIPS
-200 EEVVWTLLCGLLVY
+200 EEVHWILLCGLLAY
-214 AFLLDGGRVR
+214 ALLLDGGRVR
-224 TAVASSSLF
+224 TAVSSSSLF
-233 GVMIALPIIG
+233 SVMLALPIMG
-243 RVFLPMQMMAT
+243 RVLLPMQAMAT

-261 TLVWLVVEWL
+261 VLGWLLVEWL

-283 SGLWRGLYLLPSAAL
+283 SGVGRWAYLLPSAGL
-298 MITTGVLFGQWS
+298 MLFTVVASHASWS
-310 RQTLSLVG
+310 QMGLAG
-318 AELTQIGVCALF
+318 ASLTQM
-330 AAVGYLSLLLLTVR
+330 AATTVFNVVGYLAVLLLTLR

-355 AHLLETGLLRL
+355 AHLMETGLLRL
-366 LSLLL
+366 SSVLLI
-371 VGGAVVAWG
+371 GGAVAIWG
-380 LPMGAAAFWGT
+380 LPMGAAAFWWT

-458 AWATTSIGAQPPLW
+458 AWATTSIRAQPPLW
-472 ACLVLPVARYALVLG
+472 ACLALPVARYALVLG
-487 VLTIVTL
+487 VLTLITL
-494 FARATQPTKR
+494 TARATQPTKR

-510 WLALPL
+510 WLALPM
-516 LYPVLDWLVQRSTI
+516 LYPLLDWLVQRNAT

-538 AERHPPFALLVGAAT
+538 AERHPPFAPVIGLTVFALALLLGNIVWTPGW
-553 FVATLVSVVG
+553 
-563 RGFEMIILL
+563 
-572 IPLGLFLWLWGY
+572 LGLFLWLWGY
-584 YTTAKRVRRWLD
+584 YTTAKRVRHWLD

-626 RVLLAAFGGGLL
+626 RVLLAAFGGWLL
-638 GWTLG
+638 GVSLFPWLN
-643 FLRVGAG
+643 AG
-650 AWGMGWLQ
+650 KGGWNPVQ
-658 WLIFGASFGLATQM
+658 WLTLWLSFGLAFYLI
-672 TYLALWSCAWLI
+672 YLALWSCAWLI

-699 SAPVL
+699 VAPVL

-711 ASVYSLLA
+711 ASVYSMLA

>member
-1 MHRLYPTQL
+1 
-10 QESAG
+10 
-15 RGRNCGLMAVSGV
+15 V
-28 RDTEQERPH
+28 
-37 AWDGLIFWGVQYRRL
+37 WDGLIFWGVQYRRL
-52 SLTALLRGVWFFALW
+52 SLTELLRGVWFFALW
-67 SGLSAGLLAPVLAQ
+67 AGLSAALLAPVLAQ
-81 VKGGAGLYLL
+81 YKGGAGLYLL

-119 RTGNFEQLRLAPFTA
+119 RTGNFEQLRLAPLTA
-134 HGLLIQRGL
+134 HGLLLQRGL
-143 PDMLFRATT
+143 PDLMFRATT

-157 PVYAIVVGAL
+157 PVYAIAIGAL

-181 SFANYA
+181 SFANYF
-187 VLGLVSLTLLIPV
+187 VLGLVSLILLIPS
-200 EEVVWTLLCGLLVY
+200 EEIHWILLCGLLAY
-214 AFLLDGGRVR
+214 ALLLDSGRVR
-224 TAVASSSLF
+224 TAVSSSSLF
-233 GVMIALPIIG
+233 SVMLALPIVG
-243 RVFLPMQMMAT
+243 RVLLPIQTMAT

-261 TLVWLVVEWL
+261 TLVWLLVEWL

-283 SGLWRGLYLLPSAAL
+283 SGLGRWAYLLPSAAL
-298 MITTGVLFGQWS
+298 MAAAGALFGQWCE
-310 RQTLSLVG
+310 QTLSAAG
-318 AELTQIGVCALF
+318 AERTQLGVSALF
-330 AAVGYLSLLLLTVR
+330 AAVGYLSPLLLTLR

-366 LSLLL
+366 VSVLLA
-371 VGGAVVAWG
+371 VGAVAVGG
-380 LPMGAAAFWGT
+380 LPMGSAAFWGV

-399 WLGGALTRWWM
+399 WLAGALARWQL

-458 AWATTSIGAQPPLW
+458 AWATTSIRAQPPLW
-472 ACLVLPVARYALVLG
+472 ACLALPVARYALVLG
-487 VLTIVTL
+487 VLTLTTL
-494 FARATQPTKR
+494 TARATQPAKR
-504 LHPAWG
+504 WHPAWG

-516 LYPVLDWLVQRSTI
+516 LYPLLDWIVQRSAV

-538 AERHPPFALLVGAAT
+538 AERQPPFALLIG
-553 FVATLVSVVG
+553 VATAVITLASIAGRRHEILVLSLV
-563 RGFEMIILL
+563 
-572 IPLGLFLWLWGY
+572 PLGLFLWLWGY

-626 RVLLAAFGGGLL
+626 RVLLAAFGGWLL
-638 GWTLG
+638 GVSLFVWLN
-643 FLRVGAG
+643 AG
-650 AWGMGWLQ
+650 RGGWNPVQ
-658 WLIFGASFGLATQM
+658 WLTLWFSLGLAFYLV
-672 TYLALWSCAWLI
+672 YLALWSCAWLI

-699 SAPVL
+699 GAPVL
-704 TPRATLQ
+704 TPRAALQ

-719 CCAPLAP
+719 CCAPLTP

-753 PRRCGISY
+753 SRRYGIS

>member
-1 MHRLYPTQL
+1 
-10 QESAG
+10 
-15 RGRNCGLMAVSGV
+15 V
-28 RDTEQERPH
+28 
-37 AWDGLIFWGVQYRRL
+37 WDGLIFWGVQYRRL
-52 SLTALLRGVWFFALW
+52 SLMALLRGVWFFALW
-67 SGLSAGLLAPVLAQ
+67 AGLSAALLAPVLAQ

-119 RTGNFEQLRLAPFTA
+119 RTGNFEHLRIVPLTA
-134 HGLLIQRGL
+134 HGLVLQRGL

-167 GASLADACALWLLF
+167 EASLADACALWLLF

-224 TAVASSSLF
+224 TAVSSSSLF
-233 GVMIALPIIG
+233 SVMLALPIVG
-243 RVFLPMQMMAT
+243 RVLLPIQAMAT

-261 TLVWLVVEWL
+261 TLVWLLVEWL

-283 SGLWRGLYLLPSAAL
+283 SGLGRWAYLLPSAAL
-298 MITTGVLFGQWS
+298 MAAAGALFGQWCE
-310 RQTLSLVG
+310 QTLSAAG
-318 AELTQIGVCALF
+318 AERTQLGVSALF
-330 AAVGYLSLLLLTVR
+330 AAVGYLSLLLLTLR

-355 AHLLETGLLRL
+355 AHLLEMGLLRL
-366 LSLLL
+366 MSVLLA
-371 VGGAVVAWG
+371 VGAVAIWG
-380 LPMGAAAFWGT
+380 LPMGSAAFWGA

-399 WLGGALTRWWM
+399 WLGGALTRRQL

-422 LALLLGAAPA
+422 LALLLGVAPA
-432 VVFWI
+432 VVFAFA
-437 QPFHFV
+437 PFHYA
-443 VGALSPVYA
+443 VGALSPTYA
-452 LVLASE
+452 LLLASE
-458 AWATTSIGAQPPLW
+458 AWATTRIAAQPPLW
-472 ACLVLPVARYALVLG
+472 ACLALPVARYALVLG
-487 VLTIVTL
+487 VLTLMTL
-494 FARATQPTKR
+494 TARATQPTKR

-516 LYPVLDWLVQRSTI
+516 LYPLLDWLVQRNAT

-538 AERHPPFALLVGAAT
+538 AERHPPFAPVIGLTVFALALLLGNIVWT
-553 FVATLVSVVG
+553 QEWLVAVV
-563 RGFEMIILL
+563 
-572 IPLGLFLWLWGY
+572 LGLFLWLWGY

-626 RVLLAAFGGGLL
+626 RVLLAAFGGWLL
-638 GWTLG
+638 GASL
-643 FLRVGAG
+643 FLWLNAG
-650 AWGMGWLQ
+650 KGGWNPVQ
-658 WLIFGASFGLATQM
+658 WLTLWLSFGLAV
-672 TYLALWSCAWLI
+672 YLTLWSCAWLI

-699 SAPVL
+699 GAPVL

-711 ASVYSLLA
+711 ASVYSMLA

-753 PRRCGISY
+753 SRRYGIS

>member
-1 MHRLYPTQL
+1 
-10 QESAG
+10 
-15 RGRNCGLMAVSGV
+15 V
-28 RDTEQERPH
+28 
-37 AWDGLIFWGVQYRRL
+37 WDGLIFWGVQYRRL
-52 SLTALLRGVWFFALW
+52 SLMALLRGVWFFALW

-91 LGWVAALHLLAR
+91 LGWVASLHLLAR

-119 RTGNFEQLRLAPFTA
+119 RTGNFEQLRLAPLTA
-134 HGLLIQRGL
+134 HGLVLQRGL
-143 PDMLFRATT
+143 PDMLFRVAT
-152 QIVWL
+152 QSVWL

-181 SFANYA
+181 SFANYF
-187 VLGLVSLTLLIPV
+187 VLGLVSLILLIPS
-200 EEVVWTLLCGLLVY
+200 EEIHWILLCGLLAY
-214 AFLLDGGRVR
+214 ALLLDGGRVR
-224 TAVASSSLF
+224 TAVSSSSLF
-233 GVMIALPIIG
+233 SVMLALPIVG
-243 RVFLPMQMMAT
+243 RVLLPIQAMAT

-261 TLVWLVVEWL
+261 ALVWLLVEWL

-283 SGLWRGLYLLPSAAL
+283 SGLGRWAYLLPSAAL
-298 MITTGVLFGQWS
+298 MAAAGALFGQWCE
-310 RQTLSLVG
+310 QTLSATG
-318 AELTQIGVCALF
+318 AERTQLGVSALF
-330 AAVGYLSLLLLTVR
+330 AAVGYLSPLLLTLR

-355 AHLLETGLLRL
+355 AHMLEMGLLRL
-366 LSLLL
+366 VSVLLI
-371 VGGAVVAWG
+371 GGAVAIWG
-380 LPMGAAAFWGT
+380 LPMGSAAFWGV

-399 WLGGALTRWWM
+399 WLGGALTRRQL
-410 QRAHSRARTGAY
+410 QRAHSRTRTGAY
-422 LALLLGAAPA
+422 LALLLGVAPA

-437 QPFHFV
+437 DPFSFV
-443 VGALSPVYA
+443 IGALSPVYA
-452 LVLASE
+452 LVLASD
-458 AWATTSIGAQPPLW
+458 AWASTGVAGQPPLW
-472 ACLVLPVARYALVLG
+472 ACLALPVARYALVLG
-487 VLTIVTL
+487 VLAIITL
-494 FARATQPTKR
+494 TARATQPTKR

-516 LYPVLDWLVQRSTI
+516 LYPLLDWLVQRSAT

-538 AERHPPFALLVGAAT
+538 AERHPPFAPVIGLAVFALALLLGNIVW
-553 FVATLVSVVG
+553 TLVWLVAVV
-563 RGFEMIILL
+563 
-572 IPLGLFLWLWGY
+572 LGLFLWLWGY

-626 RVLLAAFGGGLL
+626 RVLLAAFGGWLL
-638 GWTLG
+638 GVSL
-643 FLRVGAG
+643 FLWLNAG
-650 AWGMGWLQ
+650 RGGWNPVQ
-658 WLIFGASFGLATQM
+658 WLTLWFSLGLAFYLV
-672 TYLALWSCAWLI
+672 YLALWSCAWLI

-689 IRDQLTHSGG
+689 IRDQLTHSGSG
-699 SAPVL
+699 APVL

-711 ASVYSLLA
+711 ASVYSMLA

-753 PRRCGISY
+753 SRRYGIS

>member
-15 RGRNCGLMAVSGV
+15 GGRNCGLMAVSGV
-28 RDTEQERPH
+28 RDTEQERPSV
-37 AWDGLIFWGVQYRRL
+37 WDGLIFWGVQYRRL
-52 SLTALLRGVWFFALW
+52 SLMALLRGVWLFALW
-67 SGLSAGLLAPVLAQ
+67 AGLSAALLAPVLAQ

-119 RTGNFEQLRLAPFTA
+119 RTGNIEQLRLAPLTA
-134 HGLLIQRGL
+134 HGLLVQRGL
-143 PDMLFRATT
+143 PDMLFRVAT
-152 QIVWL
+152 QSVWL

-243 RVFLPMQMMAT
+243 RVFSPMQMMAT

-283 SGLWRGLYLLPSAAL
+283 SGLGRWAYLLPSAGL
-298 MITTGVLFGQWS
+298 MAAAGALFGQWCE
-310 RQTLSLVG
+310 QTLSAAG
-318 AELTQIGVCALF
+318 AERTQLGVSALF
-330 AAVGYLSLLLLTVR
+330 AAVGYLSLLLLTLR

-366 LSLLL
+366 LSMLLIG
-371 VGGAVVAWG
+371 VAVVAWG
-380 LPMGAAAFWGT
+380 LPMGSAAFWGV

-399 WLGGALTRWWM
+399 WLGGALTRRQL

-458 AWATTSIGAQPPLW
+458 AWATTSIRAQPPLW
-472 ACLVLPVARYALVLG
+472 ACLALPVARYALVLG
-487 VLTIVTL
+487 VLTLITL
-494 FARATQPTKR
+494 TTRATQPTKR

-516 LYPVLDWLVQRSTI
+516 LYPLLDWLVQRSTI

-538 AERHPPFALLVGAAT
+538 AERHPPFALRCRCSRLSSLHLSVLVG
-553 FVATLVSVVG
+553 
-563 RGFEMIILL
+563 RH
-572 IPLGLFLWLWGY
+572 
-584 YTTAKRVRRWLD
+584 R
-596 SGELTSAFL
+596 
-605 AGLTPNQ
+605 
-612 IFWGWVY
+612 
-619 GAWYQQL
+619 L
-626 RVLLAAFGGGLL
+626 R
-638 GWTLG
+638 
-643 FLRVGAG
+643 
-650 AWGMGWLQ
+650 
-658 WLIFGASFGLATQM
+658 
-672 TYLALWSCAWLI
+672 
-684 AAPAA
+684 
-689 IRDQLTHSGG
+689 
-699 SAPVL
+699 
-704 TPRATLQ
+704 
-711 ASVYSLLA
+711 
-719 CCAPLAP
+719 
-726 FLLIGLP
+726 
-733 IYASQSTLALHRM
+733 
-746 ARAPGEL
+746 
-753 PRRCGISY
+753 

>member
-1 MHRLYPTQL
+1 
-10 QESAG
+10 
-15 RGRNCGLMAVSGV
+15 MAVSGV
-28 RDTEQERPH
+28 RDTEQERLSV
-37 AWDGLIFWGVQYRRL
+37 WDGLMFWGVQYRRL

-67 SGLSAGLLAPVLAQ
+67 AGLSAALLAPVLAQ

-119 RTGNFEQLRLAPFTA
+119 RTGNFEQLRLAPLTA
-134 HGLLIQRGL
+134 HGLLVQRGV
-143 PDMLFRATT
+143 PDMLFRVAT
-152 QIVWL
+152 QSVWL

-181 SFANYA
+181 SFANYF
-187 VLGLVSLTLLIPV
+187 VLGLVSLILLIPS
-200 EEVVWTLLCGLLVY
+200 EEIHWILLCGLLAY
-214 AFLLDGGRVR
+214 ALLLDSGRVR

-261 TLVWLVVEWL
+261 TLVWLLVEWL

-283 SGLWRGLYLLPSAAL
+283 SGLGRWAYLLPSAAL
-298 MITTGVLFGQWS
+298 MLFTVVASHASWS
-310 RQTLSLVG
+310 QMGLAG
-318 AELTQIGVCALF
+318 ASLTQMAATTLF
-330 AAVGYLSLLLLTVR
+330 NVVGYLAVLLLTLR

-366 LSLLL
+366 VSVLLA
-371 VGGAVVAWG
+371 VGAVAVG
-380 LPMGAAAFWGT
+380 SLPMGSAGFWGV

-399 WLGGALTRWWM
+399 WLGGALTRR
-410 QRAHSRARTGAY
+410 QLQQAHSRARTGAY
-422 LALLLGAAPA
+422 LALLLGVAPA

-452 LVLASE
+452 LVLASD
-458 AWATTSIGAQPPLW
+458 AWASTGVAGQPPLW

-487 VLTIVTL
+487 VLTLITL
-494 FARATQPTKR
+494 TARATQPTKR

-516 LYPVLDWLVQRSTI
+516 LYPLLDWLVQRSAT

-538 AERHPPFALLVGAAT
+538 AERHPPFAPVIGLAVFALALLLGNIVWTLGWL
-553 FVATLVSVVG
+553 VAV
-563 RGFEMIILL
+563 
-572 IPLGLFLWLWGY
+572 LGLFLWLWGY

-619 GAWYQQL
+619 GAWYQQV
-626 RVLLAAFGGGLL
+626 RVLLAAFGGWLL
-638 GWTLG
+638 GVSLFFWLN
-643 FLRVGAG
+643 AG
-650 AWGMGWLQ
+650 RGGWNPVQ
-658 WLIFGASFGLATQM
+658 WLTLWLSFGLAFYLA
-672 TYLALWSCAWLI
+672 YLALWSCAWLI

-699 SAPVL
+699 GAPVL

-711 ASVYSLLA
+711 ASVYSMLA

>member
-1 MHRLYPTQL
+1 
-10 QESAG
+10 
-15 RGRNCGLMAVSGV
+15 V
-28 RDTEQERPH
+28 
-37 AWDGLIFWGVQYRRL
+37 WDGLIFWGVQYRRL
-52 SLTALLRGVWFFALW
+52 SLMALLRGVWFFALW
-67 SGLSAGLLAPVLAQ
+67 AGLSAGLLAPVLAQ

-134 HGLLIQRGL
+134 HGLVLQRGL
-143 PDMLFRATT
+143 PDMLFRVAT
-152 QIVWL
+152 QSVWL

-181 SFANYA
+181 SFANYF
-187 VLGLVSLTLLIPV
+187 VLGLVSLILLIPS
-200 EEVVWTLLCGLLVY
+200 EEIHWILLCGLLAY
-214 AFLLDGGRVR
+214 ALLLDGGRVR
-224 TAVASSSLF
+224 TAVSSSSLF
-233 GVMIALPIIG
+233 SVMLALPIVG
-243 RVFLPMQMMAT
+243 RVLLPIQAMAT

-298 MITTGVLFGQWS
+298 MAVAGALFGQWCE
-310 RQTLSLVG
+310 QTLSAAG
-318 AELTQIGVCALF
+318 AERTQLGVSALF
-330 AAVGYLSLLLLTVR
+330 AAVGYLSLLLLTLR
-344 RQAEPIVQPLR
+344 CQAEPIVQPLR
-355 AHLLETGLLRL
+355 THLLETGLLRL
-366 LSLLL
+366 LSMLLIG
-371 VGGAVVAWG
+371 VAVVAWG

-391 LAWLTVVE
+391 LAWLTLVE

-410 QRAHSRARTGAY
+410 QRAHSRTRTGAY
-422 LALLLGAAPA
+422 LALLLGVAPA

-437 QPFHFV
+437 DPFSFV
-443 VGALSPVYA
+443 IGALSPVYA

-458 AWATTSIGAQPPLW
+458 AWATTSIKAQPPLW
-472 ACLVLPVARYALVLG
+472 ACLALPVARYALVLG
-487 VLTIVTL
+487 VLTLTTL
-494 FARATQPTKR
+494 TARATQPTKR

-516 LYPVLDWLVQRSTI
+516 LYPLLDWLVQRSAV

-538 AERHPPFALLVGAAT
+538 AERQPPFALLIGVAT
-553 FVATLVSVVG
+553 AVITLVSIVG
-563 RGFEMIILL
+563 RRPEILVL
-572 IPLGLFLWLWGY
+572 SLVPLGLFLWLWGY

-689 IRDQLTHSGG
+689 IRDQLTHSGSG
-699 SAPVL
+699 APVL

-711 ASVYSLLA
+711 ASVYSMLA

-753 PRRCGISY
+753 SRRYGIS

>member
-1 MHRLYPTQL
+1 
-10 QESAG
+10 
-15 RGRNCGLMAVSGV
+15 MAVSGV
-28 RDTEQERPH
+28 RDTDQERLSV
-37 AWDGLIFWGVQYRRL
+37 WDGLMFWGVQYRRL

-67 SGLSAGLLAPVLAQ
+67 AGLSAGLLAPVLAQ

-119 RTGNFEQLRLAPFTA
+119 RTGNFEQLRLAPLTA
-134 HGLLIQRGL
+134 HGLLVQRGV
-143 PDMLFRATT
+143 PDMLFRAAT
-152 QIVWL
+152 QSVWL

-181 SFANYA
+181 SFANYF
-187 VLGLVSLTLLIPV
+187 VLGLVSLILLIPS
-200 EEVVWTLLCGLLVY
+200 EEIHWILLCGLLAY
-214 AFLLDGGRVR
+214 ALLLDGGRVR
-224 TAVASSSLF
+224 TAVSSSSLF

-261 TLVWLVVEWL
+261 TLVWLLVEWL

-283 SGLWRGLYLLPSAAL
+283 SGLGRWAYLLPSAAL
-298 MITTGVLFGQWS
+298 MAAAGALFGQWCE
-310 RQTLSLVG
+310 QTLSAAG
-318 AELTQIGVCALF
+318 AERTQLGVSALF
-330 AAVGYLSLLLLTVR
+330 AAVGYLSPLLLTLR

-355 AHLLETGLLRL
+355 AHLLEMGLLRL
-366 LSLLL
+366 MSVLLA
-371 VGGAVVAWG
+371 VGAVAVGG
-380 LPMGAAAFWGT
+380 LPMGSAAFWGV

-399 WLGGALTRWWM
+399 WLAGALTRWQL

-452 LVLASE
+452 LALASE
-458 AWATTSIGAQPPLW
+458 AWTTTGISAQPPLW
-472 ACLVLPVARYALVLG
+472 ACLSLPVARYALVLG
-487 VLTIVTL
+487 VFAIITLT
-494 FARATQPTKR
+494 ARATQPVKR

-516 LYPVLDWLVQRSTI
+516 LYPLLDWLARRNTV

-538 AERHPPFALLVGAAT
+538 AERQPPFAPAIGLAVFALAFPLGNLGWRAGWLVVIA
-553 FVATLVSVVG
+553 
-563 RGFEMIILL
+563 
-572 IPLGLFLWLWGY
+572 LGLFLWLWGY

-626 RVLLAAFGGGLL
+626 RVLLAAFGGWLL
-638 GWTLG
+638 GVSLFVWLN
-643 FLRVGAG
+643 AG
-650 AWGMGWLQ
+650 RGGWNPVQ
-658 WLIFGASFGLATQM
+658 WLTLWFSLGLAFYLV
-672 TYLALWSCAWLI
+672 YLALWSCAWLI

-699 SAPVL
+699 GAPVL

-711 ASVYSLLA
+711 ASVYSMLA

-753 PRRCGISY
+753 SRRYGIS

>member
-1 MHRLYPTQL
+1 
-10 QESAG
+10 
-15 RGRNCGLMAVSGV
+15 MAVSGV
-28 RDTEQERPH
+28 RDTEQEQSRP
-37 AWDGLIFWGVQYRRL
+37 WDGLIFWGVQYRRL
-52 SLTALLRGVWFFALW
+52 SLTELLRGVWFFALW

-119 RTGNFEQLRLAPFTA
+119 RTGNFEQLRLAPLTA
-134 HGLLIQRGL
+134 HGLLLQRGL

-157 PVYAIVVGAL
+157 PVYAIVASAL

-187 VLGLVSLTLLIPV
+187 VLGLVSPTLLIPV

-233 GVMIALPIIG
+233 SVMIALPIIG

-298 MITTGVLFGQWS
+298 MIATGVLFGQWS
-310 RQTLSLVG
+310 RQALSLVG

-330 AAVGYLSLLLLTVR
+330 VAVGYLSLLLLTVR

-355 AHLLETGLLRL
+355 SHLLETGLLRL

-452 LVLASE
+452 LALASE
-458 AWATTSIGAQPPLW
+458 AWTTTGISAQPPLW

-487 VLTIVTL
+487 VLTLITL
-494 FARATQPTKR
+494 TARATQPTKR

-516 LYPVLDWLVQRSTI
+516 LYPLLDWLVQRSAT

-538 AERHPPFALLVGAAT
+538 AERHPPFAPVIGLAVFALALLLGNIVWTPGWLA
-553 FVATLVSVVG
+553 VV
-563 RGFEMIILL
+563 
-572 IPLGLFLWLWGY
+572 LGLFLWLWGY

-626 RVLLAAFGGGLL
+626 RVLLAAFGGWLL
-638 GWTLG
+638 GVSLFVWLN
-643 FLRVGAG
+643 AG
-650 AWGMGWLQ
+650 RGGWNPVQ
-658 WLIFGASFGLATQM
+658 WLTLWFSLGLAFYLV
-672 TYLALWSCAWLI
+672 YLALWSCAWLI

-753 PRRCGISY
+753 SRRYGISN

>member
-1 MHRLYPTQL
+1 
-10 QESAG
+10 
-15 RGRNCGLMAVSGV
+15 
-28 RDTEQERPH
+28 
-37 AWDGLIFWGVQYRRL
+37 
-52 SLTALLRGVWFFALW
+52 
-67 SGLSAGLLAPVLAQ
+67 
-81 VKGGAGLYLL
+81 
-91 LGWVAALHLLAR
+91 
-103 GWLER
+103 
-108 RLPDPSFAQDV
+108 
-119 RTGNFEQLRLAPFTA
+119 
-134 HGLLIQRGL
+134 
-143 PDMLFRATT
+143 
-152 QIVWL
+152 
-157 PVYAIVVGAL
+157 
-167 GASLADACALWLLF
+167 
-181 SFANYA
+181 
-187 VLGLVSLTLLIPV
+187 
-200 EEVVWTLLCGLLVY
+200 
-214 AFLLDGGRVR
+214 
-224 TAVASSSLF
+224 
-233 GVMIALPIIG
+233 
-243 RVFLPMQMMAT
+243 
-254 LPNLLPF
+254 
-261 TLVWLVVEWL
+261 
-271 RFERLARWVNAP
+271 
-283 SGLWRGLYLLPSAAL
+283 
-298 MITTGVLFGQWS
+298 
-310 RQTLSLVG
+310 
-318 AELTQIGVCALF
+318 
-330 AAVGYLSLLLLTVR
+330 LSLLL
-344 RQAEPIVQPLR
+344 I
-355 AHLLETGLLRL
+355 
-366 LSLLL
+366 
-371 VGGAVVAWG
+371 GGAVAIWG
-380 LPMGAAAFWGT
+380 LPTGSAAFWGV

-399 WLGGALTRWWM
+399 WLGGALTRWGL

-422 LALLLGAAPA
+422 LALLLGVAPA
-432 VVFWI
+432 VVIWI

-443 VGALSPVYA
+443 VGALSPTYA
-452 LVLASE
+452 LLLASE
-458 AWATTSIGAQPPLW
+458 AWATTRIAAQPPLW
-472 ACLVLPVARYALVLG
+472 ACLALPVARYALVLG
-487 VLTIVTL
+487 VLTLITL
-494 FARATQPTKR
+494 TARATQPTKR

-516 LYPVLDWLVQRSTI
+516 LYPLLDWLVQRSAT

-538 AERHPPFALLVGAAT
+538 AERQPPFAPLLGIAIFVGVAAS
-553 FVATLVSVVG
+553 LPPMS
-563 RGFEMIILL
+563 ELLLL

-699 SAPVL
+699 GAPVL

-711 ASVYSLLA
+711 ASVYSMLA

-753 PRRCGISY
+753 SRRYGIS